1 MNGQSEAARMNGT
14 CPSAGSIPLRD
25 WMAGQAMNAM
35 MNAMM
40 RVHDNDDG
48 LPVTQNGSVSIAPG
62 RVEWVATIAYQQADA
77 MLKARKSNAEHDA
90 GGRSGANDD

>member
-1 MNGQSEAARMNGT
+1 MSEQSKAARMNGT
-14 CPSAGSIPLRD
+14 CQSAGSIPLRD

-40 RVHDNDDG
+40 RVHDADYG
-48 LPVTQNGSVSIAPG
+48 HPVTQNGSVWIAPG

-77 MLKARKSNAEHDA
+77 MLKARKSNASPEQLA
-90 GGRSGANDD
+90 RKDDQ

>member
-1 MNGQSEAARMNGT
+1 MTNKRQTKNAAPGGT
-14 CPSAGSIPLRD
+14 GAAAGSITLRD

-40 RVHDNDDG
+40 RVHHEDDG
-48 LPVTQNGSVSIAPG
+48 RPVTLSGSVAIAPR

-77 MLKARKSNAEHDA
+77 MLKARVE
-90 GGRSGANDD
+90 